1 MKGEKYLIKSVFVE
15 IMKAKNIY
23 IYQAY
28 ILILI
33 DYITN
38 LMNYSTR
45 TEPFIFVQYKGC
57 SDMEIWI
64 VRFLFF
70 LTNENIEKGNLSL
83 LTSFNWRK
91 WIFRSHLILD
101 EITFK
106 FQFYKITQLHWT
118 GHVPIMYE
126 NRPQTPYCCT
136 EWPLINEQER
146 NTKDTAVGIPLKK
159 AHRLLRYRPP
169 SC

>member
-83 LTSFNWRK
+83 LTSFKWRK

-106 FQFYKITQLHWT
+106 FQFYKFTQLHWT

-126 NRPQTPYCCT
+126 NQPQSPYWMASDQRT
-136 EWPLINEQER
+136 GEKHER
-146 NTKDTAVGIPLKK
+146 YSGRYSLKK
-159 AHRLLRYRPP
+159 IP
-169 SC
+169 SFLIYFDDKS